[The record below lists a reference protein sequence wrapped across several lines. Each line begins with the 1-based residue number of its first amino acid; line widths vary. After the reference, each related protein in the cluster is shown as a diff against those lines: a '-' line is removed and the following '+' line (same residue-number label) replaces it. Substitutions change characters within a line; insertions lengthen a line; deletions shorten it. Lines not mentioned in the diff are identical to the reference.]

1 MSATPGSTPDRSRRP
16 SAKVTAFVCVA
27 VVAGM
32 VGLSFAAVPL
42 YTLFCQ
48 VTGFGG
54 TTQRA
59 DGPAD
64 RVLDRKVTIRFDANT
79 GNGLDWRF
87 RPMTRQ
93 VTLRVGET
101 GEAIFRAENTSGVP
115 LAGTATFNVT
125 PEQVGIYFT
134 KIACFCFTEQTL
146 QPGEALDMPVI
157 FYVDP
162 AIAEDGELDYIRTIT
177 LSYTFFPVERRAPA
191 PVAALGAEQK

>member
-1 MSATPGSTPDRSRRP
+1 MSASPDAPNAKRQRS
-16 SAKVTAFVCVA
+16 SHATALICVA
-27 VVAGM
+27 VIAGM

-42 YTLFCQ
+42 YALFCQ

-59 DGPAD
+59 DGPAG

-79 GNGLDWRF
+79 NGLDWRF
-87 RPMTRQ
+87 GPRTRT

-101 GEAIFRAENTSGVP
+101 GEAIFRAENLSDAP
-115 LAGTATFNVT
+115 LTGTAAFNVT
-125 PEQVGIYFT
+125 PEQVGAYFT

-146 QPGEALDMPVI
+146 QPGETLDMPVV

-162 AIAEDGELDYIRTIT
+162 AIAEDDELDFVRTIT
-177 LSYTFFPVERRAPA
+177 LSYTFFPTERRTPP
-191 PVAALGAEQK
+191 PVAALGAEQR

>member
-1 MSATPGSTPDRSRRP
+1 MSAAPDTSNAKRRS
-16 SAKVTAFVCVA
+16 SHATALICVA

-42 YTLFCQ
+42 YALFCQ
-48 VTGFGG
+48 VTGFDG

-59 DGPAD
+59 DGPAG

-79 GNGLDWRF
+79 NGLDWRF

-101 GEAIFRAENTSGVP
+101 GEAVFRAENASTAP
-115 LAGTATFNVT
+115 LTGTATFNVT
-125 PEQVGIYFT
+125 PEQAGIYFT

-146 QPGEALDMPVI
+146 QPGETLDMPVI

-162 AIAEDGELDYIRTIT
+162 AIAEDDELDYVRTIT
-177 LSYTFFPVERRAPA
+177 LSYTFFPAERRTEA
-191 PVAALGAEQK
+191 PVAALGAEQR